1 MSFSAGSGT
10 TGATALSWR
19 GTSSPAAEHPGCCS
33 SGTPTDS
40 AGRQRPIWE
49 IVERLPIEV
58 KRVKEIAAVR
68 SSVIHS
74 DGIVDALFG
83 TGLDRAVSGIYEQ
96 VIELINM
103 SGKPVLSLDIPS
115 GVSGETGEV
124 MGTAVRADHTVT
136 FGLPKIGNMLYPGY
150 DLCGKLHLCSISF
163 PPALCDDEAIDVEI
177 NGFLTFRCA
186 NGRSIKDRRGTSCS
200 SPALRAIT
208 APRTFPP
215 CRF

>member
-1 MSFSAGSGT
+1 MKV
-10 TGATALSWR
+10 
-19 GTSSPAAEHPGCCS
+19 SSVEQMREMDRQAAENLGISEEILMENAGAASYQVLSREFGVAGRRYVIFCGIGNNGGDGLVVARHILSGG
-33 SGTPTDS
+33 GTPRVLLVGDPDRFRGAAKTN
-40 AGRQRPIWE
+40 WE

-96 VIELINM
+96 VIELINL

-115 GVSGETGEV
+115 GVSGDTGEV

-150 DLCGKLHLCSISF
+150 GLCGKLHL
-163 PPALCDDEAIDVEI
+163 
-177 NGFLTFRCA
+177 
-186 NGRSIKDRRGTSCS
+186 
-200 SPALRAIT
+200 
-208 APRTFPP
+208 
-215 CRF
+215 